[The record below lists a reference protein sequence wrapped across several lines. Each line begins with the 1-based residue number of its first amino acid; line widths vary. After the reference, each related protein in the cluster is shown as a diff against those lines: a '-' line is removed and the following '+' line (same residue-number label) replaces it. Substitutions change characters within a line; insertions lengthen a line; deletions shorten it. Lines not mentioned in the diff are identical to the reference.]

1 MDLEKYF
8 DWEKIKEAE
17 PALCRDCDSLEEA
30 ISRCVELHDLFSL
43 WRWAQAYERGA
54 MESAD
59 DLRHSTFPDLKKY
72 HGNCVLSSKSYNGN
86 PALKKAM
93 RDHFCPDGFLKGDG
107 YDADTLTV
115 LFVFRE
121 SNISDDVTLEDGQ
134 ITLKQADGTDKAWLK
149 KQWDKVEGSERKDPY
164 VSFMEQYVSFIEQHI
179 QSAKADYTSIERI
192 AAMNL
197 NKRGGFGTCGY
208 ARLRHYAEVYKLFI
222 GREIAI
228 IDPGVIICG
237 GTFGTVKELLPNE
250 LANRVKVWDCYHP
263 RSRRDQDAGQ
273 IKKWVFEG
281 SCRDA

>member
-1 MDLEKYF
+1 MALDQYF
-8 DWEKIKEAE
+8 DWEKSKEAE
-17 PALCRDCDSLEEA
+17 PALCRDWERLEEA
-30 ISRCVELHDLFSL
+30 ILRCVGLHNLFSL
-43 WRWAQAYERGA
+43 WRSAQAYERGA
-54 MESAD
+54 MEGAD
-59 DLRHSTFPDLKKY
+59 DPRHSTFPDLKKY
-72 HGNCVLSSKSYNGN
+72 HGSCVLSSKSYNGN

-93 RDHFCPDGFLKGDG
+93 LDHFCPDGFLNGDG
-107 YDADTLTV
+107 YDADTVTV

-121 SNISDDVTLEDGQ
+121 SNISDDVILEDGQ
-134 ITLKQADGTDKAWLK
+134 ITLKQADSTDKAWLK
-149 KQWDKVEGSERKDPY
+149 KQWDKVKGSERKDPY
-164 VSFMEQYVSFIEQHI
+164 VSFMEQHI
-179 QSAKADYTSIERI
+179 RSAEADHISIGHI

-197 NKRGGFGTCGY
+197 NKRGGFGMCGY

-281 SCRDA
+281 SCRDV